1 MKRLIAGIVL
11 LVLGAVLFVLPYG
24 LSMTSLC
31 LWGYGGL
38 LLIDVWTER
47 FAWHRRIR
55 MILVGI
61 GAAVF
66 LFLTAGM
73 IYVAN
78 GTESQ
83 WEQAKTST
91 YAVVL
96 GAQVQ
101 GDQPSRTLRQR
112 LDVGLL
118 YLEEN
123 PTGLLVVSGG
133 QGPDEQYT
141 EASVMYDYLERHGAD
156 MSRVLQEDQASNTRE
171 NLMNSAALAAEYG
184 CDASKPTIITSEY
197 HLCRARYIAK
207 TLDMEPTGLG
217 SKTTPWILM
226 WNYELREVFALVK
239 AWFVASGT

>member
-1 MKRLIAGIVL
+1 MKRLIAGIGL
-11 LVLGAVLFVLPYG
+11 IVLGIILFLLPYG

-38 LLIDVWTER
+38 LLIDVWTQR

-55 MILVGI
+55 VIIIGI
-61 GAAVF
+61 AAAVF
-66 LFLTAGM
+66 LFLTVGM
-73 IYVAN
+73 VYVAS

-83 WEQAKTST
+83 WEQAKTSS

-118 YLEEN
+118 YLKEN
-123 PTGLLVVSGG
+123 PTGILIVSGG
-133 QGPDEQYT
+133 QGLDEDYT
-141 EASVMYDYLERHGAD
+141 EAAVMYAYLERYGAD
-156 MSRVLQEDQASNTRE
+156 MSRVVQEDQASNTRE
-171 NLMNSAALAAEYG
+171 NLINSAAIAAELG
-184 CDASKPTIITSEY
+184 CEAKAPTIITSEY
-197 HLCRARYIAK
+197 HLCRAKYIAK
-207 TLDMEPTGLG
+207 TLDMEPSGLG

-239 AWFVASGT
+239 AWAVAGI

>member
-1 MKRLIAGIVL
+1 MKRLIAGIAL
-11 LVLGAVLFVLPYG
+11 IVLGAILFVLPYG

-38 LLIDVWTER
+38 LLIDVWTEC
-47 FAWHRRIR
+47 FSWHRRIR

-66 LFLTAGM
+66 LFLTVGM
-73 IYVAN
+73 VYVAN
-78 GTESQ
+78 GKESQ

-141 EASVMYDYLERHGAD
+141 EASVMYNYLERHGAD

-171 NLMNSAALAAEYG
+171 NLMNSAALAAEQG
-184 CDASKPTIITSEY
+184 CDVDKPTIITSEY